1 MDKNQYISTLLS
13 TFENNGIS
21 DLVTAESAEKLYLFS
36 NLLVETNKITNLTA
50 ITDEKGIIL
59 KHFVDCASISR
70 YIPTNYRLID
80 VGCGAGFPSLPLAII
95 RPDIAVVSL
104 DSTGKKIDFVNRAAA
119 NLKLDNITAVCARA
133 EEFVTE
139 NREMFDVCTS
149 RAVARLNILSE
160 LCLPL
165 VKVGGLF
172 IAMKSNKGAE
182 EYAEAQNG
190 ITKLGAT
197 LKFSKEESFV
207 LESDSIARETYVFK
221 KGRPTPKEFP
231 RKYAQIL
238 KKPL

>member
-1 MDKNQYISTLLS
+1 MDKTQYISMLLS
-13 TFENNGIS
+13 AFESNGIS
-21 DLVTAESAEKLYLFS
+21 DLITAESAEKLYLFS

-70 YIPTNYRLID
+70 YVPANSRLID

-95 RPDIAVVSL
+95 RPDITVVSL

-119 NLKLDNITAVCARA
+119 NLELDNITAVCARA

-165 VKVGGLF
+165 VKVSGLF

-190 ITKLGAT
+190 TKKLGAT
-197 LKFSKEESFV
+197 LKFLKEEYFS
-207 LESDSIARETYVFK
+207 LESDSITRETYVFEK
-221 KGRPTPKEFP
+221 EKPTPKEFP

>member
-1 MDKNQYISTLLS
+1 MDKTQYISMLLS
-13 TFENNGIS
+13 AFESNGIS
-21 DLVTAESAEKLYLFS
+21 DLITAESAEKLYLFS

-70 YIPTNYRLID
+70 YIPANSRLID

-95 RPDIAVVSL
+95 RPDITVVSL

-119 NLKLDNITAVCARA
+119 NLELDNITAVCARA
-133 EEFVTE
+133 EEFVTK
-139 NREMFDVCTS
+139 NREMFDACTS

-190 ITKLGAT
+190 IKKLGAT
-197 LKFSKEESFV
+197 LKFSKEENFS
-207 LESDSIARETYVFK
+207 LESDSITRETYVFEK
-221 KGRPTPKEFP
+221 EKPTPKEFP

>member
-1 MDKNQYISTLLS
+1 MDKTQYISMLLS
-13 TFENNGIS
+13 AFESNGIS
-21 DLVTAESAEKLYLFS
+21 DLITAESVEKLYLFS

-70 YIPTNYRLID
+70 YVPANSRLID

-95 RPDIAVVSL
+95 RPDITVVSL
-104 DSTGKKIDFVNRAAA
+104 DSTGKKIDFINRVVA
-119 NLKLDNITAVCARA
+119 NLELDNITAVCARA

-190 ITKLGAT
+190 IKKLGAT
-197 LKFSKEESFV
+197 LKFSKEESFF
-207 LESDSIARETYVFK
+207 LESDSITRETYVFEK
-221 KGRPTPKEFP
+221 EKPTPKEFP

>member
-13 TFENNGIS
+13 AFESNGIS
-21 DLVTAESAEKLYLFS
+21 YLVTAESSEKLYLFS

-70 YIPTNYRLID
+70 YIPTNSRLID

-95 RPDIAVVSL
+95 RPDITVVSL
-104 DSTGKKIDFVNRAAA
+104 DSTGKKIDFVNKTAAE
-119 NLKLDNITAVCARA
+119 LELDNITAACARA

-197 LKFSKEESFV
+197 LKFSKEESFS
-207 LESDSIARETYVFK
+207 LESDLITRETYVFE

>member
-1 MDKNQYISTLLS
+1 MDKTQYISMLLS
-13 TFENNGIS
+13 AFESNGIS
-21 DLVTAESAEKLYLFS
+21 DFITAESAEKLYLFS

-70 YIPTNYRLID
+70 YVPANSRLID

-95 RPDIAVVSL
+95 RPDITVVSL

-119 NLKLDNITAVCARA
+119 NLELDNITAVCARA

-190 ITKLGAT
+190 IKKLGAT
-197 LKFSKEESFV
+197 LKFSKEENFS
-207 LESDSIARETYVFK
+207 LESDSITRETYVFEK
-221 KGRPTPKEFP
+221 EKPTPKEFP